1 MVYYIAVDQEAQS
14 IVLTCRGSL
23 GLSDIITDLTAEF
36 EEVSVPHAPS
46 GQTYLAHQ
54 GMLAAARKLLA
65 HRSRVHDTI
74 AQALRDHPDYG
85 LVLTGHSLGGGV
97 AALLAILLACPK
109 TVYNQLETEDSKLP
123 VSTATSKFVIAPDSG
138 LPPGRAITAFAYGV
152 PSTTSIDLADYAEGL
167 VTSIVH
173 GNDLVPSL
181 SLGAIRDL
189 VKLSNYMEDEPD
201 LSTEVIGRVS
211 GLYRDRFKRRGT
223 QESSCS
229 MQTDSDNHGDDVSSP
244 LAPHR
249 SHPGEGVESI
259 SAEVSLSPGEIR
271 SGRSSDLTTRPGYSD
286 PRFQIT
292 TALGT
297 TEDVELEKWLL
308 EVMQVIRTGNDSLK
322 LYPPGDVFL
331 YVQYK
336 ALLENS
342 EADEHALES
351 MLSSSS
357 SRAVKTN
364 LSIGKKGE

>member
-14 IVLTCRGSL
+14 VVLTCRGSL

-36 EEVSVPHAPS
+36 EEVSVPYAPS

-74 AQALRDHPDYG
+74 AQAPHDHPGYG

-109 TVYNQLETEDSKLP
+109 AAYNQLESEDAELP
-123 VSTATSKFVIAPDSG
+123 VTTATSKFVTAPDSG
-138 LPPGRAITAFAYGV
+138 LPPGRAISTFAYGV
-152 PSTTSIDLADYAEGL
+152 PSTTSSDLANYAEGL

-201 LSTEVIGRVS
+201 LSTEVIGRIS
-211 GLYRDRFKRRGT
+211 GMYRDRFKRPTT
-223 QESSCS
+223 QASSSS
-229 MQTDSDNHGDDVSSP
+229 MQTDSDDSHEEDASSP
-244 LAPHR
+244 LAPQR

-259 SAEVSLSPGEIR
+259 SAEVSFSPEEIR

-308 EVMQVIRTGNDSLK
+308 EVMQIIRTGNDSLK

-331 YVQYK
+331 YVC
-336 ALLENS
+336 
-342 EADEHALES
+342 
-351 MLSSSS
+351 
-357 SRAVKTN
+357 
-364 LSIGKKGE
+364 